1 MKINTL
7 IKVTGNLFISFFSQ
21 EKMNLSLIAKIKM
34 NNTRK
39 ETIPN
44 HCYFYGAQM
53 FRGLWY
59 YEEEGTLLLFT
70 PSFLHLNILQHW
82 RAVLCWTN
90 DYFYI

>member
-59 YEEEGTLLLFT
+59 YEEEGIYPFLFAFKYTTTLESS
-70 PSFLHLNILQHW
+70 P
-82 RAVLCWTN
+82 VL
-90 DYFYI
+90 D